1 MRKTTI
7 NVWADDLQLITAI
20 GRLGGVSNP
29 QLARDMLHAFARAI
43 LASPPDEFVERI
55 RERYRRA
62 VPVLE
67 QLVQGAI

>member
-1 MRKTTI
+1 M
-7 NVWADDLQLITAI
+7 
-20 GRLGGVSNP
+20 SNP